1 MYIREIENICRTLFL
16 TKELVALLLI
26 IIIYQRSGKI
36 ISKSFNKK
44 LWSPITNSKNMCVNS
59 FGFFLT
65 DANIGLVKNGCV
77 IRKFLQLENYLLT
90 DHSLWCIIN
99 ELLNLKKNQ
108 CFIFE
113 IFRVFFTESTN
124 FKICDVIIDIIVYWL
139 TLFL

>member
-16 TKELVALLLI
+16 TKELIALLLI

-44 LWSPITNSKNMCVNS
+44 LWSPITNSKNVCK
-59 FGFFLT
+59 FIWLFLT